1 MTLALGCVAALIAVA
16 GLSLFAGGRPPGSRL
31 VYGAC
36 LAVSLV
42 ALGAMLAQMQAAPER
57 LALPLG
63 LPWIGANFRL
73 DPLAAA
79 FLAVVNLG
87 GAAASLYA
95 LGHGEHEP
103 APMRVLPFFPAFLAG
118 MNLVVLADDAFTFLF
133 AWEFMSLTSWA
144 LVMAHHEKPENLR
157 AGYVYLVMASFGT
170 LCLLLAF
177 ALLAGPDGGYA
188 FADIEAGRQ
197 ARPLAGLILVLVLLG
212 AGSKAGL
219 VPLHVWLPLAHPAA
233 PSHVS
238 ALMSGVMT
246 KVAIYGFV
254 RIVFGLLGEPEWWW
268 AMVVL
273 AIGGGTALIG
283 VLYAVMEQDLKKL
296 LAYSTIENIGI
307 VFVGLGLALAFRA
320 NRLDWPRRWRS
331 PPR

>member
-42 ALGAMLAQMQAAPER
+42 ALGAMLVQMQAAPER

-103 APMRVLPFFPAFLAG
+103 APMRVLPFYPAFLAG
-118 MNLVVLADDAFTFLF
+118 MNLVVLADDRPRAGRDRALDAAAAGAVRSGCRAREQLDREPVRRVLDGRIGRAVRTRAPSRCHLEPFVGPTLGAASVLAAQGDSLGQVALTMGAFGIGAALR
-133 AWEFMSLTSWA
+133 SCSWA
-144 LVMAHHEKPENLR
+144 CCR
-157 AGYVYLVMASFGT
+157 A
-170 LCLLLAF
+170 
-177 ALLAGPDGGYA
+177 
-188 FADIEAGRQ
+188 
-197 ARPLAGLILVLVLLG
+197 
-212 AGSKAGL
+212 
-219 VPLHVWLPLAHPAA
+219 
-233 PSHVS
+233 
-238 ALMSGVMT
+238 
-246 KVAIYGFV
+246 
-254 RIVFGLLGEPEWWW
+254 
-268 AMVVL
+268 
-273 AIGGGTALIG
+273 
-283 VLYAVMEQDLKKL
+283 
-296 LAYSTIENIGI
+296 
-307 VFVGLGLALAFRA
+307 
-320 NRLDWPRRWRS
+320 RR
-331 PPR
+331 